1 VLKIATNVI
10 YLSIHF
16 KNNIMSVTRNILL
29 KPFIKIRIQ
38 YKNYEHEIKT
48 CGEHEELNE
57 NFYHYIENDE
67 IYLFS
72 NTKSKINIDTNE
84 NVFTTLTPELMN
96 AMIAEFSEKHKE
108 DILLLEAKI
117 NSKVKV
123 EFGFVYDVR

>member
-1 VLKIATNVI
+1 
-10 YLSIHF
+10 
-16 KNNIMSVTRNILL
+16 M
-29 KPFIKIRIQ
+29 
-38 YKNYEHEIKT
+38 
-48 CGEHEELNE
+48 NE